1 MTQFIVII
9 FLHNICEIVY
19 LYIYYTHTG
28 IYIKRSARRIPK
40 FYMFDAPIFQKYKL
54 IQNLELFVQ
63 KNQTAALV
71 KKN

>member
-1 MTQFIVII
+1 
-9 FLHNICEIVY
+9 
-19 LYIYYTHTG
+19 
-28 IYIKRSARRIPK
+28 
-40 FYMFDAPIFQKYKL
+40 MFDAPIFQKYKL